1 MRSERLSQ
9 VLPGGDAAL
18 HETVAGLNAVVMLG
32 SCLHSAPTAEDA
44 VDLAAGG
51 LAAVTRL
58 PLAAIAWFP
67 SGPDGPLTVT
77 GRCGGEPDFDAHV
90 ATTLR
95 RLCRQLPAFRPTRRS
110 AEDLPRALRRAGVEA
125 LFALPLRVSTESLGF
140 LVAGGERGSIPV
152 DLTLI
157 QALGAQ
163 ISTALYV
170 ARIRDSEVRRARELG
185 DLAAELRA
193 QGELLS
199 RALGLQEEL
208 IDLVLRGKDARTIV
222 EHLAE
227 RLGAPIWLLDA
238 DRRALAHAGGGSQR
252 AMAPPRESE
261 LARVLGAHHP
271 DHDPRLVEVATTTD
285 VQPFLV
291 QSVATDRETF
301 GYLMVGSTALGP
313 VDRTTFHGGR
323 LVLAL
328 RLLIERSVAEAEER
342 LGRDLIQDALLRGG
356 NGSAPPG
363 LAVRLG
369 YEDDGPAVVL
379 AMRVAGRGGT
389 GAADRSARRVFGAV
403 REELREGN
411 RGLAGL
417 IGADIVVIIRS
428 DSSDRCARR
437 LLERVAAI
445 VPPPEVAVGIS
456 DTRARLGD
464 LEPAYREA
472 LVAVAMAQRCPSR
485 LLRFIDLGLHRLL
498 FDADNVDRVDEHVER
513 WIGPLLRYDAA
524 NKARL
529 VETLCCF
536 LSGEGHQSVARKLA
550 IHPSTLK
557 YRLGRIRS
565 ILGVDFAHPET
576 RFNIELALRL
586 TEGLRTLAAGEN
598 RAPAQGAGRPASV
611 RR

>member
-1 MRSERLSQ
+1 MRSERLGQ
-9 VLPGGDAAL
+9 VQTVAAL
-18 HETVAGLNAVVMLG
+18 AQTVAGLNAVVLLG
-32 SCLHSAPTAEDA
+32 SCLHAAPSSEDA
-44 VDLAAGG
+44 AELAAGG

-58 PLAAIAWFP
+58 PFAAVGWYP
-67 SGPDGPLTVT
+67 QGPDGPMTVT
-77 GRCGGEPDFDAHV
+77 GPAGVDAHI
-90 ATTLR
+90 ATALR
-95 RLCRQLPAFRPTRRS
+95 RLAPRLHALRPTRLEAGEVPQS
-110 AEDLPRALRRAGVEA
+110 LRQVGVQA
-125 LFALPLRVSTESLGF
+125 FFALPLRVSTDALGF
-140 LVAGGERGSIPV
+140 LLAGGERGSIPE
-152 DLTLI
+152 DLTLV

-170 ARIRDSEVRRARELG
+170 ARIRESEARRARELG

-227 RLGAPIWLLDA
+227 RLGAPIWLLDS
-238 DRRALAHAGGGSQR
+238 DRRVLTHAGGGSPR
-252 AMAPPRESE
+252 GVPPPRDAE

-271 DHDPRLVEVATTTD
+271 DHDPRSVELATAD
-285 VQPFLV
+285 GVQPFLV

-342 LGRDLIQDALLRGG
+342 LGRDLLHDALLRSGD
-356 NGSAPPG
+356 GSVPAG
-363 LAVRLG
+363 LAIRLG
-369 YEDDGPAVVL
+369 YEDDGRAIVL
-379 AMRVAGRGGT
+379 AIRATGLT
-389 GAADRSARRVFGAV
+389 GAAAERARRRVFAAV
-403 REELREGN
+403 RDELRGGN
-411 RGLAGL
+411 RGLAGM
-417 IGADIVVIIRS
+417 IGPDTVVIIRAHEAE
-428 DSSDRCARR
+428 CTARR
-437 LLERVAAI
+437 LLDRVAAL
-445 VPPPEVAVGIS
+445 VPTAEVAIGMS
-456 DTRARLGD
+456 DERRLGS
-464 LEPAYREA
+464 LASAYKES

-485 LLRFIDLGLHRLL
+485 LLRFLDLGLHRLL
-498 FDADNVDRVDEHVER
+498 FDIDNADRVAEHVER
-513 WIGPLLRYDAA
+513 WIGPLLRYDAE

-529 VETLCCF
+529 VETLACY
-536 LSGEGHQSVARKLA
+536 LAGDGHRGTARRLA

-565 ILGVDFAHPET
+565 ILGVEFTHPET

-586 TEGLRTLAAGEN
+586 TEDVRSLTAVDSGG
-598 RAPAQGAGRPASV
+598 PAR
-611 RR
+611 

>member
-1 MRSERLSQ
+1 MRSEWLGQ
-9 VLPGGDAAL
+9 VLTVGDTAL
-18 HETVAGLNAVVMLG
+18 AETVAGLNAVVMLG
-32 SCLHSAPTAEDA
+32 SCLHAAPSAEDA
-44 VDLAAGG
+44 AELAAGG

-58 PLAAIAWFP
+58 PFAAVGWYP
-67 SGPDGPLTVT
+67 QGPDGPMTVT
-77 GRCGGEPDFDAHV
+77 GRCAGTTGVDVGV
-90 ATTLR
+90 AATLR
-95 RLCRQLPAFRPTRRS
+95 RLGPRLHAFRPTRLDADEVPQS
-110 AEDLPRALRRAGVEA
+110 LRQAGVQA
-125 LFALPLRVSTESLGF
+125 FFALPLRVSTDALGF
-140 LVAGGERGSIPV
+140 LLAGGERGSIPE

-170 ARIRDSEVRRARELG
+170 ARIRESEARRARELG

-227 RLGAPIWLLDA
+227 RLGAPIWLLDS
-238 DRRALAHAGGGSQR
+238 DRRALAHASGGSPR
-252 AMAPPRESE
+252 GVAPPRETE
-261 LARVLGAHHP
+261 LARALGAHHP
-271 DHDPRLVEVATTTD
+271 DHDPRSVELATAAG
-285 VQPFLV
+285 VQSFLV

-342 LGRDLIQDALLRGG
+342 LGRDLLHDALLRSGD
-356 NGSAPPG
+356 GSVPAG

-369 YEDDGPAVVL
+369 YEDDGPAIVL
-379 AMRVAGRGGT
+379 AIRATGPT
-389 GAADRSARRVFGAV
+389 GAAAERVQRRVFAAV
-403 REELREGN
+403 RDELRGGN
-411 RGLAGL
+411 RGLAGT
-417 IGADIVVIIRS
+417 IGPDTVVIIRAH
-428 DSSDRCARR
+428 DAECTARR
-437 LLERVAAI
+437 LLERVAAL
-445 VPPPEVAVGIS
+445 VPTADVAVGMS
-456 DTRARLGD
+456 DERPRLGS
-464 LEPAYREA
+464 LESAYKESLA
-472 LVAVAMAQRCPSR
+472 AVAMALRCPSR
-485 LLRFIDLGLHRLL
+485 LLRFLDLGLHRLL

-529 VETLCCF
+529 VETLACY
-536 LSGEGHQSVARKLA
+536 LTGDGHQGTARRLA

-586 TEGLRTLAAGEN
+586 TEDVRSLTAVDSGG
-598 RAPAQGAGRPASV
+598 PARSLT
-611 RR
+611 